1 MLGEVAERPRARP
14 KSPAGAASRVP
25 PTLQRAQCYREAHCR
40 DPQWF
45 REPPEW
51 HPPNCQVPP
60 TLWRA
65 QHCRD
70 PQCLREPL
78 QPSEDGQHGAGWRLS
93 SGWGAPLPRP
103 LWGEARPQLG
113 YDRTRRA
120 LELLSS
126 DPGTQQPPG

>member
-25 PTLQRAQCYREAHCR
+25 PTLQRAQCYREA
-40 DPQWF
+40 
-45 REPPEW
+45 
-51 HPPNCQVPP
+51 
-60 TLWRA
+60 
-65 QHCRD
+65 HCRD